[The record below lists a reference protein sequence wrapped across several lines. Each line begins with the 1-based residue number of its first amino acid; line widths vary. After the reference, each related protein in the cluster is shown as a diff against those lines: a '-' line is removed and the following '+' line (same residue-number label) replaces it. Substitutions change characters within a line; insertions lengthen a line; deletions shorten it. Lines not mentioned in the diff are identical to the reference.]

1 MGKEWTQLTKILP
14 SWSMC
19 SSWEGTLLDILDEI
33 SAIIVVVQSLSPVRL
48 FATPWTAARQASLS
62 FTISL
67 NLLKLMSAESVMPSN
82 HLILCRPLL
91 LLPSIFPSNRVFSN
105 ESALRIKVAKV
116 LELQLQHQSLQW
128 IFRVDFL
135 QNWLVWSPLCI
146 LPCRFLPHQHYIW
159 MCLFTY

>member
-1 MGKEWTQLTKILP
+1 MMLLLGELWGISSSLP
-14 SWSMC
+14 QACFLNRFLFSPSC
-19 SSWEGTLLDILDEI
+19 
-33 SAIIVVVQSLSPVRL
+33 VFVVQSLSHLWL

-67 NLLKLMSAESVMPSN
+67 NLLKLMFAESVMPSN

-116 LELQLQHQSLQW
+116 LELQLQHQSLQR